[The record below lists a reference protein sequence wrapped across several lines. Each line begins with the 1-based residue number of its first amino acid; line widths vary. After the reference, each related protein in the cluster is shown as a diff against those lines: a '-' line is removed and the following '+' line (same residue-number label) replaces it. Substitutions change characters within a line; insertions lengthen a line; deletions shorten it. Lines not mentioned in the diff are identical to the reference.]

1 MAKGRKKDDRLE
13 KKPQKEFEEVLL
25 EVRRVTRVTTGG
37 RQLSFRAIIVIGNKK
52 GKIGIGMSKG
62 ADVSIAVSKATHD
75 AYKHVVIV
83 PITEQGSV
91 PYETVR
97 KYKGAVVKLLPAA
110 NGTGL
115 KAGSSVRTVLAL
127 AGYNN
132 MLSKIMWTN
141 NKLNNAIAAIQ
152 ALEYYKD
159 GKNPK
164 KKVVAKVE
172 EPVAVEAQAE
182 QQEAAQE

>member
-1 MAKGRKKDDRLE
+1 MSKGKRKDDRLE

-37 RQLSFRAIIVIGNKK
+37 RQLSFRAIILVGNKK
-52 GKIGIGMSKG
+52 GKIGVGMSKG

-75 AYKHVVIV
+75 AYKHVVTV
-83 PITEQGSV
+83 PITDQGSV

-132 MLSKIMWTN
+132 MLSKIM
-141 NKLNNAIAAIQ
+141 
-152 ALEYYKD
+152 
-159 GKNPK
+159 
-164 KKVVAKVE
+164 
-172 EPVAVEAQAE
+172 
-182 QQEAAQE
+182 